1 MYLPTELELLRL
13 TQFYLLLSLVV
24 HDGTDGW
31 QCDPWFKTQVKA
43 IASEF
48 AVYKMMN

>member
-1 MYLPTELELLRL
+1 MYLPLKLELLQL
-13 TQFYLLLSLVV
+13 IQFFPPAITS
-24 HDGTDGW
+24 DAADGW

-48 AVYKMMN
+48 VV